1 MVLMNRGYSG
11 GKRQREAERD
21 RRKKEKEDRLRHNR
35 ELRAQG
41 IEPSG
46 SNLSDLEAPTN
57 QPEVKLEDV
66 VISVAPRPRRST
78 SGPTKLF
85 VGGLSWDTTTDDL
98 RTAFSKFGNIVDV
111 AVIPDRATGRSR
123 GFGFVTFESPEQ
135 ADEAVKGMNGAEL
148 DGRTLKVNRAEAR

>member
-1 MVLMNRGYSG
+1 MLMNRGYSG

-21 RRKKEKEDRLRHNR
+21 RKKKEKEERLRHNR
-35 ELRAQG
+35 ELRSQG
-41 IEPSG
+41 IEPG
-46 SNLSDLEAPTN
+46 APMEAPET

-66 VISVAPRPRRST
+66 VISVAPRPRRSI

-98 RTAFSKFGNIVDV
+98 RAAFSKFGTIVDV
-111 AVIPDRATGRSR
+111 AVVPDRATGRSR
-123 GFGFVTFESPEQ
+123 GFGFVTFENPDQ
-135 ADEAVKGMNGAEL
+135 ADEAVKQMHGAEL

>member
-1 MVLMNRGYSG
+1 MNRGYAG

-35 ELRAQG
+35 ELRAKG

-46 SNLSDLEAPTN
+46 EDPGDLAVPEN

-66 VISVAPRPRRST
+66 VISVAPRPRRAT
-78 SGPTKLF
+78 GGPTKLF

-98 RTAFSKFGNIVDV
+98 RAAFSKFGTIVDV

-135 ADEAVKGMNGAEL
+135 ADDAVKGMNGAEL